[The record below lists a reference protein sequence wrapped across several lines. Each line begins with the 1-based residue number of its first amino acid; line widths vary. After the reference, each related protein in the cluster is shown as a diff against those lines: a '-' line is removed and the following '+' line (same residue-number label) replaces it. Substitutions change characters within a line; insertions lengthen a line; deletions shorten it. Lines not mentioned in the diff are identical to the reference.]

1 MEQQFAPALE
11 RFCKLIETASRE
23 LKTPINFALIGG
35 LAVSAWGIS
44 RATQDIDFLADSDP
58 SPLIDRRLRDGLKT
72 FLDKH
77 GCDAVWRMGGLDD
90 PIPLLLRI
98 EMTRSYPNLSADI
111 LWVHKRWQRAA
122 LRRSIALNVMGRRI
136 NVLHP
141 EDLIVMKLEAG
152 GPQDL
157 LDVQSLLAS
166 RSRKISL
173 RRLKANAARRQL
185 ATLLETCLK
194 EVGWPRK
201 PGPLRNR
208 R

>member
-11 RFCKLIETASRE
+11 QLCKLIETASRE
-23 LKTPINFALIGG
+23 LKMPINFALIGG

-58 SPLIDRRLRDGLKT
+58 SPLIERRLRDSLKNI
-72 FLDKH
+72 LDKH
-77 GCDAVWRMGGLDD
+77 GCHAVWRMGGLDD

-98 EMTRSYPNLSADI
+98 EMTHSYPELSADI

-122 LRRSIALNVMGRRI
+122 LRRSIEVNVMGRRI
-136 NVLHP
+136 DVLHP
-141 EDLIVMKLEAG
+141 EDLIVMKLDAG

-157 LDVQSLLAS
+157 LDVQSLLSS

-173 RRLKANAARRQL
+173 GRLKAAAARL
-185 ATLLETCLK
+185 KLSTLLETCLK
-194 EVGWPRK
+194 ELSGARK
-201 PGPLRNR
+201 SGLHRNR
-208 R
+208 K

>member
-11 RFCKLIETASRE
+11 RLCKLIETASRE
-23 LKTPINFALIGG
+23 LRTPINFALIGG

-58 SPLIDRRLRDGLKT
+58 SPLIDRPLRDGLKNI
-72 FLDKH
+72 LDKH
-77 GCDAVWRMGGLDD
+77 GCHAVWRMGGLDD

-98 EMTRSYPNLSADI
+98 EMKHSFPDLSADI

-122 LRRSIALNVMGRRI
+122 LRRSIAVNVMGRRI
-136 NVLHP
+136 DVLHP

-157 LDVQSLLAS
+157 LDVQSLLSS
-166 RSRKISL
+166 RSRKISI
-173 RRLKANAARRQL
+173 RRLKANVARLKL
-185 ATLLETCLK
+185 ATLLETCLT
-194 EVGWPRK
+194 EVGWSRK